1 MDSVGGRNTLNAS
14 ITFGIT
20 QIVGWTVFKMF
31 NDDMTQEEAI
41 KYGQEKTVLRN
52 EMDNI
57 IKTMSDDDK
66 KRYKE
71 LINKLKQRGLT
82 DADRQ
87 YIANDLA
94 DLLEKYDG

>member
-1 MDSVGGRNTLNAS
+1 
-14 ITFGIT
+14 
-20 QIVGWTVFKMF
+20 MF